1 MTAHRFAILLI
12 LGATLSGCGK
22 STPDPKGVWSVR
34 HELKQKDPETDES
47 TVVGFST
54 STITIKDDG
63 TFQEIMAIDLFED
76 PDPDPTEYTGTWKQD
91 ADVIRFRRDGGDS
104 TDSYSIDEQGL
115 RMTGNVAGHSIVLT
129 RKLEADTNSE

>member
-1 MTAHRFAILLI
+1 MAVHRFAIVLI

-22 STPDPKGVWSVR
+22 STPDPKGVWTVR
-34 HELKQKDPETDES
+34 HELKQKSPETGES

-63 TFQEIMAIDLFED
+63 TFQETMAIELFED
-76 PDPDPTEYTGTWKQD
+76 PDPDPTEYKGKWKQD
-91 ADVIRFRRDGGDS
+91 ADVIRFRRDGEDS
-104 TDSYSIDEQGL
+104 TGSYSIDEQGL

-129 RKLEADTNSE
+129 RQLEADTNPE

>member
-1 MTAHRFAILLI
+1 MGCRSFAIVLI
-12 LGATLSGCGK
+12 LGATLSGCGE
-22 STPDPKGVWSVR
+22 SAPDPKGVWTVR
-34 HELKQKDPETDES
+34 HELKQKSPETDES

-63 TFQEIMAIDLFED
+63 TFQENMAIELFED
-76 PDPDPTEYTGTWKQD
+76 PDPDPTVYKGKWKQD

-129 RKLEADTNSE
+129 RKLDADTNPE